1 MPIRLKTGNFL
12 DPFVKPDYDGWVL
25 GNRPLG
31 WGGEAGL
38 SMFRR
43 RSAAFH
49 GCGDGLGQNQRPPIL
64 TGDCNTT
71 MATYQTNRWLP
82 YVLAA
87 IVALVGTSSLWAQ
100 IQPADASFAA
110 ASEVNLLNPPLTDFG
125 TFRQNNPG
133 TTLNFNVYNRPAP
146 SGTTS
151 PMSLVN
157 TQSIGDSAAI
167 ALQTGT
173 VSGLQPVVGMTGNP
187 HAAMQLNV
195 STSQVGNLQVSYTM
209 EFASD
214 SLPAAP
220 HESLAIAAYVTVLR
234 HGDYNADGKVD
245 AGDYVVWRKTQNS
258 SVPAYTRADDTGDG
272 LVNQADYTAWRNVFT
287 GTFGSGSEALFESS
301 LSGPLGVPEPTT
313 AALGLLGAASLSLIA
328 RRRSKRSG
336 C

>member
-1 MPIRLKTGNFL
+1 MMI
-12 DPFVKPDYDGWVL
+12 
-25 GNRPLG
+25 
-31 WGGEAGL
+31 
-38 SMFRR
+38 S
-43 RSAAFH
+43 
-49 GCGDGLGQNQRPPIL
+49 
-64 TGDCNTT
+64 
-71 MATYQTNRWLP
+71 QTNRWSP

-87 IVALVGTSSLWAQ
+87 VVALVGTLPARAQ

-157 TQSIGDSAAI
+157 TQSIGDSSAI
-167 ALQTGT
+167 VLQTGT
-173 VSGLQPVVGMTGNP
+173 VSGLQPVGMSGNP

-258 SVPAYTRADDTGDG
+258 TVPAFTRADDTGDG
-272 LVNQADYTAWRNVFT
+272 LVNQLDYTAWRNVFT
-287 GTFGSGSEALFESS
+287 GTFGSGSEGPVGS
-301 LSGPLGVPEPTT
+301 LLARPLSVPEPTT
-313 AALGLLGAASLSLIA
+313 AALGLLSAAFVTFVG
-328 RRRSKRSG
+328 RRRTRNVI
-336 C
+336 